1 MKAGRVVTWGLVLW
15 LVMQIVVVSG
25 AGAQSSDPA
34 VDVSTRAASVLAT
47 VFHAPVKLAT
57 CVATVVLGGTAYG
70 LTMGTSDLLR
80 EELDAGL
87 KRTCGGKYS
96 VTPEEISRVAR
107 ER

>member
-1 MKAGRVVTWGLVLW
+1 MRARQVMTWSLALW
-15 LVMQIVVVSG
+15 LMVQIVVVSG
-25 AGAQSSDPA
+25 AGAESSDPA
-34 VDVSTRAASVLAT
+34 VDVSTRAVSVLAT
-47 VFHAPVKLAT
+47 VFAAPLKLAT

-70 LTMGTSDLLR
+70 LTMGTSELLR

-96 VTPEEISRVAR
+96 VTPEEITRVAR